1 MGDPLRQ
8 HGACDAADRL
18 RGSGVGDQLRRHLGP
33 EQQQWPQLRRY
44 AGEQHP
50 PESCKAMCS
59 NTMQQ
64 PLCLGW
70 TVLNNDDC
78 YLKRDVDDMQYDP
91 GVKGSGYCHPNCGD
105 EQIHQNN
112 DGHNIDSF
120 NVVHK
125 EFCMMKCQAD
135 SRCEGWTVD
144 NDGTCY
150 LKDRVQPMRAD
161 DGVQASGFCAH
172 R

>member
-1 MGDPLRQ
+1 MARAMLLIGFAAAASATNCGDTWGQNNNNGNNFGGMPV
-8 HGACDAADRL
+8 
-18 RGSGVGDQLRRHLGP
+18 SNT
-33 EQQQWPQLRRY
+33 
-44 AGEQHP
+44 P

-78 YLKRDVDDMQYDP
+78 YLKRDVDEMQYDS

-105 EQIHQNN
+105 EQVHQNN
-112 DGHNIDSF
+112 DGHNYGEPF
-120 NVVHK
+120 KVLHK

-135 SRCEGWTVD
+135 SRCEGWTVT

-161 DGVQASGFCAH
+161 DGVQASGYCAH